1 MEEEYVKT
9 NFVKEGMIVDLAIHD
24 ESREGNQNIHAYIM
38 TIVKPI
44 NEDGTYKTY
53 KSTEEIKAMNNEEI
67 QIIYSNMK
75 NYLSDKRTH
84 INY

>member
-1 MEEEYVKT
+1 MNKRQELINEIIK
-9 NFVKEGMIVDLAIHD
+9 A
-24 ESREGNQNIHAYIM
+24 
-38 TIVKPI
+38 

-53 KSTEEIKAMNNEEI
+53 KSTEEMKAMNNEEV

>member
-1 MEEEYVKT
+1 MNKRQEL
-9 NFVKEGMIVDLAIHD
+9 ID
-24 ESREGNQNIHAYIM
+24 ELIKA
-38 TIVKPI
+38 
-44 NEDGTYKTY
+44 NEDGRYKTY

-84 INY
+84 TNY

>member
-1 MEEEYVKT
+1 MNKRQEL
-9 NFVKEGMIVDLAIHD
+9 ID
-24 ESREGNQNIHAYIM
+24 ELIKADQ
-38 TIVKPI
+38 
-44 NEDGTYKTY
+44 DGIYKTY
-53 KSTEEIKAMNNEEI
+53 KSKEEIKAMNNEKV

>member
-1 MEEEYVKT
+1 MNKRQELINELIK
-9 NFVKEGMIVDLAIHD
+9 A
-24 ESREGNQNIHAYIM
+24 
-38 TIVKPI
+38 

-53 KSTEEIKAMNNEEI
+53 KSTEEIKAMNNEEV
-67 QIIYSNMK
+67 QIVYSNMK

>member
-1 MEEEYVKT
+1 MNKRQEL
-9 NFVKEGMIVDLAIHD
+9 ID
-24 ESREGNQNIHAYIM
+24 ELIKA
-38 TIVKPI
+38 

-67 QIIYSNMK
+67 QIVYSNMK
-75 NYLSDKRTH
+75 NYLSDKRTN

>member
-1 MEEEYVKT
+1 MNKRQEL
-9 NFVKEGMIVDLAIHD
+9 ID
-24 ESREGNQNIHAYIM
+24 ELIKA
-38 TIVKPI
+38 

-53 KSTEEIKAMNNEEI
+53 KSTEEIKARNNEEI

>member
-1 MEEEYVKT
+1 MNKRQEL
-9 NFVKEGMIVDLAIHD
+9 ID
-24 ESREGNQNIHAYIM
+24 ELIKA
-38 TIVKPI
+38 

-53 KSTEEIKAMNNEEI
+53 KSTEEIKVMNNEEI

>member
-1 MEEEYVKT
+1 MNKRQE
-9 NFVKEGMIVDLAIHD
+9 IID
-24 ESREGNQNIHAYIM
+24 ELIKADQ
-38 TIVKPI
+38 
-44 NEDGTYKTY
+44 DGTYKTY
-53 KSTEEIKAMNNEEI
+53 KSTEEIKAMTNEEM

>member
-1 MEEEYVKT
+1 MNKRQELINELIK
-9 NFVKEGMIVDLAIHD
+9 A
-24 ESREGNQNIHAYIM
+24 
-38 TIVKPI
+38 

-53 KSTEEIKAMNNEEI
+53 KTTEEIKSMNNEEV
-67 QIIYSNMK
+67 QILYSNMK

>member
-1 MEEEYVKT
+1 MNKRQEL
-9 NFVKEGMIVDLAIHD
+9 ID
-24 ESREGNQNIHAYIM
+24 EIIKADQ
-38 TIVKPI
+38 
-44 NEDGTYKTY
+44 DGIYKTY

>member
-1 MEEEYVKT
+1 MNKRQELIYELIKA
-9 NFVKEGMIVDLAIHD
+9 D
-24 ESREGNQNIHAYIM
+24 
-38 TIVKPI
+38 
-44 NEDGTYKTY
+44 EDGTYKIY

-84 INY
+84 TNY

>member
-1 MEEEYVKT
+1 MNKRQEL
-9 NFVKEGMIVDLAIHD
+9 ID
-24 ESREGNQNIHAYIM
+24 ELIKA
-38 TIVKPI
+38 

-75 NYLSDKRTH
+75 NYLSYKRTH

>member
-1 MEEEYVKT
+1 MNKRQEL
-9 NFVKEGMIVDLAIHD
+9 ID
-24 ESREGNQNIHAYIM
+24 ELIKA
-38 TIVKPI
+38 

>member
-1 MEEEYVKT
+1 MNKRQEL
-9 NFVKEGMIVDLAIHD
+9 ID
-24 ESREGNQNIHAYIM
+24 ELIKAD
-38 TIVKPI
+38 P
-44 NEDGTYKTY
+44 DGTYKTY

>member
-1 MEEEYVKT
+1 MNKRQEL
-9 NFVKEGMIVDLAIHD
+9 ID
-24 ESREGNQNIHAYIM
+24 ELIKA
-38 TIVKPI
+38 

-53 KSTEEIKAMNNEEI
+53 RSTEEIKAMNNEEI

>member
-1 MEEEYVKT
+1 MNKRQELINEIIK
-9 NFVKEGMIVDLAIHD
+9 A
-24 ESREGNQNIHAYIM
+24 
-38 TIVKPI
+38 

-53 KSTEEIKAMNNEEI
+53 KSTEEMKAMNNEEV
-67 QIIYSNMK
+67 QILYSNMK

>member
-1 MEEEYVKT
+1 MNKRQELINELIK
-9 NFVKEGMIVDLAIHD
+9 A
-24 ESREGNQNIHAYIM
+24 
-38 TIVKPI
+38 
-44 NEDGTYKTY
+44 NEDGRYKTY
-53 KSTEEIKAMNNEEI
+53 KSTEEIKAMTNEEI

>member
-1 MEEEYVKT
+1 MNKRQE
-9 NFVKEGMIVDLAIHD
+9 L
-24 ESREGNQNIHAYIM
+24 
-38 TIVKPI
+38 I
-44 NEDGTYKTY
+44 NELIKADQDGTYKTY

-67 QIIYSNMK
+67 QIIYSNMR

>member
-1 MEEEYVKT
+1 MNKRQEL
-9 NFVKEGMIVDLAIHD
+9 ID
-24 ESREGNQNIHAYIM
+24 ELIKANQ
-38 TIVKPI
+38 
-44 NEDGTYKTY
+44 DGTYKTY

>member
-1 MEEEYVKT
+1 MNKRQEL
-9 NFVKEGMIVDLAIHD
+9 ID
-24 ESREGNQNIHAYIM
+24 ELIKADQ
-38 TIVKPI
+38 
-44 NEDGTYKTY
+44 DGTYKTY

-67 QIIYSNMK
+67 QIIYANMK

>member
-1 MEEEYVKT
+1 MNKRQEL
-9 NFVKEGMIVDLAIHD
+9 ID
-24 ESREGNQNIHAYIM
+24 ELIKAGQ
-38 TIVKPI
+38 
-44 NEDGTYKTY
+44 DGTYKTY
-53 KSTEEIKAMNNEEI
+53 KSTEGIKAMINEEI

>member
-1 MEEEYVKT
+1 MNKRQELIEELIKA
-9 NFVKEGMIVDLAIHD
+9 D
-24 ESREGNQNIHAYIM
+24 Q
-38 TIVKPI
+38 
-44 NEDGTYKTY
+44 DGRYKTY

>member
-1 MEEEYVKT
+1 MNKRQE
-9 NFVKEGMIVDLAIHD
+9 I
-24 ESREGNQNIHAYIM
+24 
-38 TIVKPI
+38 I
-44 NEDGTYKTY
+44 NELIKADQDGTYKTY
-53 KSTEEIKAMNNEEI
+53 KSTEEIKAMNNEEV

>member
-1 MEEEYVKT
+1 MNKRQ
-9 NFVKEGMIVDLAIHD
+9 KLID
-24 ESREGNQNIHAYIM
+24 ELIKADQ
-38 TIVKPI
+38 
-44 NEDGTYKTY
+44 DGTYKTY